1 MEMTL
6 ADLIAGKFHVSPL
19 ITHRVP
25 WREAAA
31 AYERLVRDKVEDSLG
46 IVIDW
51 R

>member
-1 MEMTL
+1 V
-6 ADLIAGKFHVSPL
+6 APL

-25 WREAAA
+25 WREAKA
-31 AYERLVRDKVEDSLG
+31 AYEQLVRDKTEESLG

>member
-1 MEMTL
+1 MT
-6 ADLIAGKFHVSPL
+6 DIVAGRFNVSEL

-25 WREAAA
+25 YGDAAK
-31 AYERLVRDKVEDSLG
+31 AYERLVRDKAEDSLG